1 MLFPTI
7 QFGIF
12 FPIVF
17 IGSWLLRPQPHRWKL
32 FMISASYVFY
42 AFAFNG
48 SWLPW
53 ENGTRWKYPALLMLV
68 TVVNQV
74 FVVGIFKARTPLTK
88 KLWVRVAVVADLGVL
103 AYFKYYN
110 FGRDNFGPMLS
121 WLPKRQV
128 ILPVAISFFI
138 FQALSY
144 VIDAYRGKVKPTQ
157 LVDFATYL
165 CFFPH
170 LVAGP
175 IVRAT
180 EFLPQ
185 LRTRPDPRFID
196 ASHAFRL
203 IIAGMFKK
211 VVISAYLSHSIADKV
226 FTNPQGHSALEVL
239 FGIYAYALQIY
250 ADFSGYTDIAIGVA
264 LLIGIR
270 FPKNF
275 DSPYV
280 ATSLQDFW
288 RRWHMSLSRWLRDYL
303 YISLG
308 GNRRGT
314 ARTYI
319 NLALTMLIG
328 GLWHGAAWRFVIWG
342 GIHGLGLAIERFIS
356 ERRGARGDIGF
367 ERGFLPARLVG
378 WVFTFH
384 IVCFAWIFFRA
395 EKLQLAF
402 DVLGQLVTGW
412 GSPSPLVTPLLI
424 SVLGLMI
431 LSQFVPE
438 KIMKAV
444 QYRFST
450 FPVAVQGLTLAA
462 CFFFISRL
470 APIGVQPF
478 IYFQF

>member
-1 MLFPTI
+1 
-7 QFGIF
+7 
-12 FPIVF
+12 
-17 IGSWLLRPQPHRWKL
+17 
-32 FMISASYVFY
+32 MIAVSYIFY
-42 AFAFNG
+42 AFAFKG

-53 ENGTRWKYPALLMLV
+53 EDGTRWKYPALLMLV
-68 TVVNQV
+68 TVINQV
-74 FVVGIFKARTPLTK
+74 FVVGIFQARTDTNRK
-88 KLWVRVAVVADLGVL
+88 IWATVAIVSDLGVL

-110 FGRDNFGPMLS
+110 FGRDNFGPLLD

-144 VIDAYRGKVKPTQ
+144 VIDAYRGKVKPTR

-203 IIAGMFKK
+203 IVAGMFKK
-211 VVISAYLSHSIADKV
+211 VVISAYLSHSIADKI
-226 FTNPQGHSALEVL
+226 FTAPKGHSSLEVL

-250 ADFSGYTDIAIGVA
+250 ADFSGYTDIAIGIA
-264 LLIGIR
+264 LLLGVR

-275 DSPYV
+275 DSPYT
-280 ATSLQDFW
+280 AISLQDFW

-303 YISLG
+303 YIPLG
-308 GNRRGT
+308 GSRKGT
-314 ARTYI
+314 ARTYV
-319 NLALTMLIG
+319 NLSLTMLIG
-328 GLWHGAAWRFVIWG
+328 GLWHGAAWQFVIWG
-342 GIHGLGLAIERFIS
+342 GIHGLGLGVERFLN
-356 ERRGARGDIGF
+356 ERRGVSDDMVDRGV
-367 ERGFLPARLVG
+367 LPRRIVG
-378 WVFTFH
+378 WFVTFH
-384 IVCFAWIFFRA
+384 IVCFAWVFFRA
-395 EKLQLAF
+395 EKLQFAF
-402 DVLGQLVTGW
+402 DVLGRLVSGW
-412 GSPSPLVTPLLI
+412 GMASPLVTPLLVA
-424 SVLGLMI
+424 VLAVMI

-438 KIMKAV
+438 GFMKMM
-444 QYRFST
+444 QFRFST
-450 FPVAVQGLTLAA
+450 LPVVLQGVTLAA
-462 CFFFISRL
+462 FFFLIDRL
-470 APIGVQPF
+470 APTGVQPF

>member
-1 MLFPTI
+1 
-7 QFGIF
+7 
-12 FPIVF
+12 
-17 IGSWLLRPQPHRWKL
+17 
-32 FMISASYVFY
+32 
-42 AFAFNG
+42 
-48 SWLPW
+48 
-53 ENGTRWKYPALLMLV
+53 
-68 TVVNQV
+68 V
-74 FVVGIFKARTPLTK
+74 FVVGIFQARNDVTRKIWAT
-88 KLWVRVAVVADLGVL
+88 VAVVSDLGVL

-110 FGRDNFGPMLS
+110 FGRDNFGPLLN

-157 LVDFATYL
+157 LIDFATYL

-185 LRTRPDPRFID
+185 LRVRPDPRFID

-203 IIAGMFKK
+203 IVAGMFKK
-211 VVISAYLSHSIADKV
+211 VVISAYLSHSIADQV
-226 FTNPQGHSALEVL
+226 FTNPKGHSALETL

-250 ADFSGYTDIAIGVA
+250 ADFSGYTDIAIGIA
-264 LLIGIR
+264 LLLGVR

-275 DSPYV
+275 DSPYT

-303 YISLG
+303 YIPLG
-308 GNRRGT
+308 GSRKGT

-342 GIHGLGLAIERFIS
+342 GIHGVGLAVERYMNQ
-356 ERRGARGDIGF
+356 ARGITDDAPI
-367 ERGFLPARLVG
+367 ERGFLPKRLVG
-378 WVFTFH
+378 WVVTFH
-384 IVCFAWIFFRA
+384 IVCFAWVFFRA
-395 EKLQLAF
+395 EKLSLAY
-402 DVLGQLVTGW
+402 DVLGRLVSGW
-412 GSPSPLVTPLLI
+412 GSPSPLVTPLLAA
-424 SVLGLMI
+424 VLAVMI
-431 LSQFVPE
+431 FSQFVPE
-438 KIMKAV
+438 GFMKMV
-444 QYRFST
+444 QFRFST
-450 FPVAVQGLTLAA
+450 MPVVFQGLTLAI
-462 CFFFISRL
+462 CFFFIDRL

>member
-1 MLFPTI
+1 
-7 QFGIF
+7 
-12 FPIVF
+12 
-17 IGSWLLRPQPHRWKL
+17 
-32 FMISASYVFY
+32 MIAVSYIFY
-42 AFAFNG
+42 AFAFKG

-53 ENGTRWKYPALLMLV
+53 EDGTRWKYPALLMLV
-68 TVVNQV
+68 TVINQV
-74 FVVGIFKARTPLTK
+74 FVVGIFQARTDTTRK
-88 KLWVRVAVVADLGVL
+88 IWATVAIVSDLGVL

-110 FGRDNFGPMLS
+110 FGRDNFGPLLN

-144 VIDAYRGKVKPTQ
+144 VIDAYRGKVKPTR

-203 IIAGMFKK
+203 IVAGMFKK
-211 VVISAYLSHSIADKV
+211 VVISAYLSHSIADKI
-226 FTNPQGHSALEVL
+226 FTAPKGHSSLEVL

-250 ADFSGYTDIAIGVA
+250 ADFSGYTDIAIGIA
-264 LLIGIR
+264 LLLGVR

-275 DSPYV
+275 DSPYT
-280 ATSLQDFW
+280 AISLQDFW

-303 YISLG
+303 YIPLG
-308 GNRRGT
+308 GSRKGT
-314 ARTYI
+314 ARTYV
-319 NLALTMLIG
+319 NLSLTMLIG
-328 GLWHGAAWRFVIWG
+328 GLWHGAAWQFVIWG
-342 GIHGLGLAIERFIS
+342 GIHGLGLGVERFLN
-356 ERRGARGDIGF
+356 ERRGVSDDMVDRGV
-367 ERGFLPARLVG
+367 LPRRIVG
-378 WVFTFH
+378 WFVTFH
-384 IVCFAWIFFRA
+384 IVCFAWVFFRA
-395 EKLQLAF
+395 EKLQFAF
-402 DVLGQLVTGW
+402 DVLGRLVTGW
-412 GSPSPLVTPLLI
+412 GMASPLVTPLLVA
-424 SVLGLMI
+424 VLAVMI

-438 KIMKAV
+438 GFMKMM
-444 QYRFST
+444 QFRFST
-450 FPVAVQGLTLAA
+450 LPVVLQGVTLAA
-462 CFFFISRL
+462 FFFLIDRL
-470 APIGVQPF
+470 APTGVQPF